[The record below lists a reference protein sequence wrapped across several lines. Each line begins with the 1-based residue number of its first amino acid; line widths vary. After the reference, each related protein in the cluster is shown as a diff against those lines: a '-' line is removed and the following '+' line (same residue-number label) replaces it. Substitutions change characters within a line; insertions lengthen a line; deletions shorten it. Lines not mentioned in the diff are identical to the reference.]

1 MLKVF
6 KFEIWEN
13 NKPGFREVLVIAE
26 NQDEAEDKLTDSG
39 LDYDDYKCEDSKIY
53 ESVII

>member
-1 MLKVF
+1 MEVF
-6 KFEIWEN
+6 KFEIWKDDE
-13 NKPGFREVLVIAE
+13 PGFREVLVVAK